1 MPFRKSQLNAES
13 KRNDSVAILVHDV
26 MVAGPVTAANLSLAK
41 GLAAERAR
49 TVLEDPN
56 SEHCL
61 SRLCD
66 CGKKMDVDAIVAAGS
81 DVDIDLQRKSEVALN
96 DETEE
101 GFAKI
106 AEMTR
111 VEFEDPDLST
121 TITLVDE
128 TAIDEQAV
136 EDMLAIQDQ
145 EFTSEADGDTASVGI
160 PFAV

>member
-1 MPFRKSQLNAES
+1 MNADS
-13 KRNDSVAILVHDV
+13 KRNDSVAILVHDI

-49 TVLEDPN
+49 TVLEDPT
-56 SEHCL
+56 SQHCL
-61 SRLCD
+61 ARLCD
-66 CGKKMDVDAIVAAGS
+66 CGKKMDVDATMVISVDA
-81 DVDIDLQRKSEVALN
+81 DIDIKGKPDIALN

-111 VEFEDPDLST
+111 VEFVDPDIAAS
-121 TITLVDE
+121 IAHVEE

-136 EDMLAIQDQ
+136 EDMLTIHDH
-145 EFTSEADGDTASVGI
+145 EFSSDAEADTVSFEI
-160 PFAV
+160 SFAV

>member
-1 MPFRKSQLNAES
+1 MNAES
-13 KRNDSVAILVHDV
+13 RRNDSVAILVHDI

-49 TVLEDPN
+49 AILEDPN

-61 SRLCD
+61 SRLCN
-66 CGKKMDVDAIVAAGS
+66 CGKKMNIDTNKTAAVDVDVELQCKP
-81 DVDIDLQRKSEVALN
+81 DITLS

-111 VEFEDPDLST
+111 VEFED
-121 TITLVDE
+121 
-128 TAIDEQAV
+128 
-136 EDMLAIQDQ
+136 
-145 EFTSEADGDTASVGI
+145 SEE
-160 PFAV
+160 

>member
-1 MPFRKSQLNAES
+1 
-13 KRNDSVAILVHDV
+13 

-61 SRLCD
+61 LRLCD
-66 CGKKMDVDAIVAAGS
+66 CGKKMDVDASAAAGL
-81 DVDIDLQRKSEVALN
+81 DADIDLQRKSDVVLS

-111 VEFEDPDLST
+111 VEFEDLDLSS

-128 TAIDEQAV
+128 TAVDEQTV

-145 EFTSEADGDTASVGI
+145 ELASDADGDTVSFKI
-160 PFAV
+160 PSAV

>member
-1 MPFRKSQLNAES
+1 MNAES
-13 KRNDSVAILVHDV
+13 RRNDSVAILVHDI

-49 TVLEDPN
+49 AILEDRN

-66 CGKKMDVDAIVAAGS
+66 CGKKMNVDTNKTAAVDVDVELQCKP
-81 DVDIDLQRKSEVALN
+81 DIS

-111 VEFEDPDLST
+111 VEFVDSDPSASM
-121 TITLVDE
+121 TLVEE

-136 EDMLAIQDQ
+136 EDMLTIRDQ
-145 EFTSEADGDTASVGI
+145 HEDVTFGI
-160 PFAV
+160 AFAV